1 MLLTGLTIG
10 GVLLILLIVLNA
22 AERVYLRRHA
32 AMEARDLIAAQAR
45 ASARGLMPDARD
57 ATPLLAETLDQ
68 DFFHDEETPPWWARL
83 RRRPHAMDAALARPA
98 APAGQRPLSSFSTR
112 RAGAASPQTGAGA
125 RTGAPTTLKGP
136 RTR

>member
-32 AMEARDLIAAQAR
+32 ATEARDLITAQAQ

-68 DFFHDEETPPWWARL
+68 DFFHDEETPPWWARPG
-83 RRRPHAMDAALARPA
+83 RRSHAMDAALARSA
-98 APAGQRPLSSFSTR
+98 ARAGQRPLSSLFTR
-112 RAGAASPQTGAGA
+112 RSGSASPQTE
-125 RTGAPTTLKGP
+125 TGAPTTMKGP
-136 RTR
+136 RPR

>member
-22 AERVYLRRHA
+22 AERIYLRRHA
-32 AMEARDLIAAQAR
+32 ATEARDLIAAQAQ

-83 RRRPHAMDAALARPA
+83 RRRSRDTDAALTRPA
-98 APAGQRPLSSFSTR
+98 AQAGRPLSSFSTR
-112 RAGAASPQTGAGA
+112 RAGATSPKTG
-125 RTGAPTTLKGP
+125 TGAPTTMKGP
-136 RTR
+136 RPR

>member
-32 AMEARDLIAAQAR
+32 ATEARDLIAAQAQ

-83 RRRPHAMDAALARPA
+83 RRRSRAMDVPLSRPA
-98 APAGQRPLSSFSTR
+98 APAGRPLSSLSTR
-112 RAGAASPQTGAGA
+112 RAGPASPKIGTGAG
-125 RTGAPTTLKGP
+125 TSAPTTMKGP
-136 RTR
+136 RPR

>member
-32 AMEARDLIAAQAR
+32 ATEARDLIAAQAR

-68 DFFHDEETPPWWARL
+68 DFFHDEETPSWWARL
-83 RRRPHAMDAALARPA
+83 RRQPHDMDAALARPA
-98 APAGQRPLSSFSTR
+98 AQAGRPLSSFSTR
-112 RAGAASPQTGAGA
+112 RAGPALPKTGAGA
-125 RTGAPTTLKGP
+125 GTGAPTTLKGP
-136 RTR
+136 RPR

>member
-32 AMEARDLIAAQAR
+32 ATEARDLIAAQAR

-83 RRRPHAMDAALARPA
+83 RRRSRAMDAALARPA
-98 APAGQRPLSSFSTR
+98 APAGRSLSSFSTR
-112 RAGAASPQTGAGA
+112 RAGPTSPKTGAEV
-125 RTGAPTTLKGP
+125 RTGAPTTMKGP
-136 RTR
+136 RPR

>member
-32 AMEARDLIAAQAR
+32 ATEAQDLIAAQAR

-68 DFFHDEETPPWWARL
+68 DFFHDEETPPWWSRL
-83 RRRPHAMDAALARPA
+83 RRRSRAMDAALARPA
-98 APAGQRPLSSFSTR
+98 AQAGRPLSSFSIR
-112 RAGAASPQTGAGA
+112 RAGPTSPQTGAGA
-125 RTGAPTTLKGP
+125 RTGAPTTMKGP
-136 RTR
+136 RP

>member
-83 RRRPHAMDAALARPA
+83 RRRSRAMDAALARPA

-112 RAGAASPQTGAGA
+112 RAGPTLPKIGAGA
-125 RTGAPTTLKGP
+125 GTGAPTTMKGP
-136 RTR
+136 RPR

>member
-32 AMEARDLIAAQAR
+32 ATEARDLIAAQAR

-57 ATPLLAETLDQ
+57 ATPLLSETLDQ
-68 DFFHDEETPPWWARL
+68 DFFHDEETPPWWARPG
-83 RRRPHAMDAALARPA
+83 RRTHAMDVALARPA
-98 APAGQRPLSSFSTR
+98 ARAGQRPLSSLFTR
-112 RAGAASPQTGAGA
+112 RAGPASPQIG
-125 RTGAPTTLKGP
+125 TGAPTTRKGP
-136 RTR
+136 WPR

>member
-32 AMEARDLIAAQAR
+32 ATEARDLIAAQAQ
-45 ASARGLMPDARD
+45 ASGRGLMPDARD

-68 DFFHDEETPPWWARL
+68 DFFHDEETPPWWARPG
-83 RRRPHAMDAALARPA
+83 RQPHAMNAALSRPA
-98 APAGQRPLSSFSTR
+98 AQAGRPLSALSTR
-112 RAGAASPQTGAGA
+112 RAGAASPQTETEAG
-125 RTGAPTTLKGP
+125 TGAPTTMKGP
-136 RTR
+136 RPR